1 MCRDTHLQIGGYTM
15 EKYLRISMLLLGIFL
30 VGVTI
35 QTVTQKRLD
44 YYRKVELVTQQ
55 AVVTKNKELANLKD
69 RERQLDCLAKNVYFE
84 AGAESFEGKVAVAQ
98 VTLNRSN
105 SPKFPSDICRVVYQ
119 KTIVTEKIIC
129 QFSWYCQNGGRPKIK
144 HPELYKESYD
154 VAKKVLLENFRLS
167 SMKDAM
173 YFHAVYVNPN
183 WGKERIGVIGNHIF
197 YRDKKNGDT

>member
-1 MCRDTHLQIGGYTM
+1 M
-15 EKYLRISMLLLGIFL
+15 EKYLRIGMLLLGIFL
-30 VGVTI
+30 VGVAI

-55 AVVTKNKELANLKD
+55 AVVTKNKELATLKD

-183 WGKERIGVIGNHIF
+183 WGKERIGVIGNHVF

>member
-1 MCRDTHLQIGGYTM
+1 M